1 MRLKRRKRSETPKWA
16 LVAGAA
22 LTGAVALYGI
32 ARLMRSSPVRDRL
45 DLRALEKRVV
55 QALLRDEATRSQGI
69 DISAVGSGVVE
80 VSGAVATPA
89 EARYIVDLI
98 DGVPG
103 VHAVLNRLEI
113 RSVESKLKTNR
124 SKNDGETPRW
134 YGGSVGI
141 GKRRQSFAT
150 DPGRRDDRADL
161 LSKSLQPN
169 RDDVLTDVEEMEGT
183 GVRIGLTNS
192 TALNTHVQPHSPDPS
207 SDEPG
212 PPPEVAPHE
221 MAQRE

>member
-1 MRLKRRKRSETPKWA
+1 MRFKRRKRSETSKWA
-16 LVAGAA
+16 LAAGVA
-22 LTGAVALYGI
+22 LTGVAIYGLT
-32 ARLMRSSPVRDRL
+32 RLVRSTPVRDRL

-55 QALLRDEATRSQGI
+55 QALLRDEATKSQGI
-69 DISAVGSGVVE
+69 DIAAVGAGVVE
-80 VSGAVATPA
+80 VSGAVATQQD
-89 EARYIVDLI
+89 ARYIVELI

-113 RSVESKLKTNR
+113 RSLESKLKTNR
-124 SKNDGETPRW
+124 VKNEGETPRW

-141 GKRRQSFAT
+141 GKRRQSYAT
-150 DPGRRDDRADL
+150 DPARRDDHAAL
-161 LSKSLQPN
+161 LAKSLRPN
-169 RDDVLTDVEEMEGT
+169 RDDVLADVEEMEGT

-192 TALNTHVQPHSPDPS
+192 TAVNTHVQPASPDPA

-212 PPPEVAPHE
+212 APPEVAPHE